1 VGLEAVEMGQR
12 TGNRRR
18 VITITLL
25 IAIPAVLAV
34 WLGLGLMRP
43 ASAQDELRAI
53 PLLPGAIHVIY
64 ETPDDFSRQDP
75 NDESA
80 RVIYVAKD
88 SADAVRKFYAR
99 NLPNHGWK
107 STSGGQDQEVYFKRH
122 RYVTGLRLREHAPWV
137 TIQEG
142 EVTSMLR
149 LQTMRTRIN
158 GVEHTNVTVQL
169 GVIMKRGYPAVP

>member
-1 VGLEAVEMGQR
+1 MDQR

-25 IAIPAVLAV
+25 IAIPVALAV
-34 WLGLGLMRP
+34 WLGPGLMRP

-53 PLLPGAIHVIY
+53 PLYPGAIHVIY
-64 ETPDDFSRQDP
+64 ETPDDFSRQGP
-75 NDESA
+75 NGKSA
-80 RVIYVAKD
+80 RVTYVTKD

-99 NLPNHGWK
+99 SLPGHGWN

-122 RYVTGLRLREHAPWV
+122 RYFTGLRLREHAPWV
-137 TIQEG
+137 TIEEG
-142 EVTSMLR
+142 EVMSMLR
-149 LQTMRTRIN
+149 LQTMRTKIN

-169 GVIMKRGYPAVP
+169 GVIMERSYPAVP